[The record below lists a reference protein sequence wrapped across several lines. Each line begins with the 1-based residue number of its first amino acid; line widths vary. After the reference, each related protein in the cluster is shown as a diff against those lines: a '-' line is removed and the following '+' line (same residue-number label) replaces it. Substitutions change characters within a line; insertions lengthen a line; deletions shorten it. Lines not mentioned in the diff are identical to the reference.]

1 MRPAGQ
7 KVETKT
13 NRSRLRGARRDAAA
27 TRSGDRAPRG
37 VATKSGQRGSV
48 VRLLAIPRVRE
59 LASASALARMP
70 FGMGGVA
77 LVIFIHA
84 RTDSFGAAGAV
95 TGAYTFSFAV
105 AGPVLGRLVDRR
117 GPRRV
122 LLPAAILS
130 ALAMLA
136 IVVLGEAGAPVAAL
150 AAAGAVAGAATPPI
164 SGVLR
169 RTWPSLVEPEELP
182 AAYLFDSILIET
194 IFVGGQLATGLLAVT
209 VGAAAPLV
217 VAVFLGLVGA
227 AWFVSRPEVS
237 DMPPAA
243 EHHHSRAGALASP
256 AIRLLVLTG
265 IPIGF
270 TFGALDV
277 AFPAFGASHGNS
289 AIGGLLTALLGI
301 GSVIGALIYGV
312 YSSRLGDLRQAN
324 VRLAIAQPLLSMPLL
339 LAPTPLAM
347 IVPAVLA
354 GGYAAP
360 ILTVRSRIAQIS
372 MPPGT
377 GTETF
382 TWLLLAVMVGASAGS
397 LIAGPLVESS
407 GWRLGVAAA
416 IAVPTAALPLL
427 ISLRGLF
434 PRGEA
439 TAGASSG

>member
-1 MRPAGQ
+1 MRPAGP
-7 KVETKT
+7 KVETKR
-13 NRSRLRGARRDAAA
+13 NRSRLRGARRDVSA
-27 TRSGDRAPRG
+27 TRSGDRAPHG
-37 VATKSGQRGSV
+37 VATRSGERASV
-48 VRLLAIPRVRE
+48 VRLLAIPQVRE

-77 LVIFIHA
+77 LVIFVHS
-84 RTDSFGAAGAV
+84 RTDSFGAAGVV

-117 GPRRV
+117 GARRV

-136 IVVLGEAGAPVAAL
+136 IVVLGETDAPIAAL
-150 AAAGAVAGAATPPI
+150 VAAGAVAGAATPPI

-169 RTWPSLVEPEELP
+169 RTWPSLVEPDELP
-182 AAYLFDSILIET
+182 AAYLFDSILIES
-194 IFVGGQLATGLLAVT
+194 IFVGGQLTTGLLAVT
-209 VGAAAPLV
+209 LGPAAPLV

-227 AWFVSRPEVS
+227 AWFVSRSEVS
-237 DMPPAA
+237 EMPPAA
-243 EHHHSRAGALASP
+243 EHQHSRVGALASP

-277 AFPAFGASHGNS
+277 ALPAFGASHGSS
-289 AIGGLLTALLGI
+289 AMGGLFTALLGI
-301 GSVIGALIYGV
+301 GSVIGAFVYGV
-312 YSSRLGDLRQAN
+312 HSSRLGDLRQGN
-324 VRLAIAQPLLSMPLL
+324 VRLAIAQPLLSLPLL
-339 LAPTPLAM
+339 LASTPVAM

-382 TWLLLAVMVGASAGS
+382 TWLLLAVMVGVSTGS
-397 LIAGPLVESS
+397 LTAGPLVESS

-427 ISLRGLF
+427 ISLQRLF
-434 PRGEA
+434 PRGES
-439 TAGASSG
+439 TVLDASG